1 MADPYLY
8 ADTPVLK
15 NKLDIRDEK
24 VLDLVEAEQ
33 SRANMMLL
41 YERGFSDFT
50 PAGLCEIHRFLFGDI
65 YDWAGEYR
73 IINIEKREKLLAGR
87 SVWYSN
93 DEDIPRDLEN
103 AFQELLSQNWP
114 QFSRQEFV
122 RHLITGF
129 PKIWQVHPFRE
140 GNTRTLVML
149 MTFFVEHHGFYMD
162 QELLSHQNLCKRM
175 GRMAGRYL
183 GRHYITSDRMC
194 SAMHGTLWFRAPD
207 AAAESSICSV
217 RLQALRRDGQLHGRI
232 KDCPLY
238 PYVAVGT
245 SQTK

>member
-65 YDWAGEYR
+65 YDWAGKYR

-103 AFQELLSQNWP
+103 AFQELLSQDWP

-122 RHLITGF
+122 RHLTACF

-140 GNTRTLVML
+140 GNT
-149 MTFFVEHHGFYMD
+149 
-162 QELLSHQNLCKRM
+162 
-175 GRMAGRYL
+175 
-183 GRHYITSDRMC
+183 
-194 SAMHGTLWFRAPD
+194 PD
-207 AAAESSICSV
+207 AGYDDDLFRGASRILYGSGIAGSQLRLCAGLAGDGIAGSI
-217 RLQALRRDGQLHGRI
+217 L
-232 KDCPLY
+232 
-238 PYVAVGT
+238 
-245 SQTK
+245 

>member
-103 AFQELLSQNWP
+103 AFQELLSQDWP

-162 QELLSHQNLCKRM
+162 LASLDQFSEYEHLERILLDAVCDEPILYDESALEVTTPAEVQQEKYKKYQTEK
-175 GRMAGRYL
+175 YVPQP
-183 GRHYITSDRMC
+183 HYQRED
-194 SAMHGTLWFRAPD
+194 
-207 AAAESSICSV
+207 
-217 RLQALRRDGQLHGRI
+217 
-232 KDCPLY
+232 
-238 PYVAVGT
+238 
-245 SQTK
+245 